1 MNRLNSIF
9 QARKGK
15 FAEVLKSATLS
26 KVQSILMLLAMAL
39 TTMDVWAQ
47 EGAWSGDLD
56 IQGTKLSLVFHFD
69 ADGCTMDSPMQGA
82 KGIKAEKS
90 NTTEGKLV
98 VKVPAIGATYEG
110 LYLGNMIVG
119 TFTQGMA
126 SLPLTL
132 KPGAL
137 EPNRPQNPKGPF
149 PYTTEEVTFRNG
161 DFVFNGTLTLPTN
174 CTKNTPAV
182 VMVTGSGQQNRDEEL
197 MDHRPFAVIADAL
210 ARGGIASLRYDDRGW
225 NDPAVPFYNYCTYD
239 FLDDA
244 RAAISEL
251 RKRFKKVG
259 VVGHS
264 EGGTLAFMLASEG
277 RADFIVS
284 LAGMVIPATQQMI
297 LQNRAQLSVS
307 GIGAEEVDTYCKAL
321 DELFALI
328 TEGKPTGDFVVPA
341 MSEALDQN
349 FRAAMKQW
357 LDIPYFTRFLSVDAG
372 KDLPRIKCPVLALN
386 GKKDLQ
392 VDWEPNLRMIDN
404 KVKST
409 HEVVALEGMN
419 HLFQHCQTG
428 ALTEYQQIEETIAV
442 EVLEK
447 MIAFIIE
454 NTKHQ

>member
-1 MNRLNSIF
+1 MKR
-9 QARKGK
+9 
-15 FAEVLKSATLS
+15 
-26 KVQSILMLLAMAL
+26 SILIIL
-39 TTMDVWAQ
+39 TMVLGTIVGWAQ
-47 EGAWSGDLD
+47 EGAWSGELD

-69 ADGCTMDSPMQGA
+69 AEGCTMDSPMQGA
-82 KGIKAEKS
+82 RGIRAEKS
-90 NTTEGKLV
+90 YTNEGKLV
-98 VKVPAIGATYEG
+98 VKVPTIGAIYEG

-137 EPNRPQNPKGPF
+137 ETKRPQNPKAPF

-161 DFVFNGTLTLPTN
+161 DFVFNGTLTLPAN
-174 CTKNTPAV
+174 CTDNTPAV

-197 MDHRPFAVIADAL
+197 MDHKPFAVIADAL

-225 NDPAVPFYNYCTYD
+225 GDAAVPFYNYSTYD

-251 RKRFKKVG
+251 RKRFKQVG

-277 RADFIVS
+277 CPDFIVS

-307 GIGAEEVDTYCKAL
+307 GIGTEEVDTYCKAL
-321 DELFALI
+321 GELFALI
-328 TEGKPTGDFVVPA
+328 TEGKSTADFAVPA
-341 MSEALDQN
+341 MSEALDMN

-357 LDIPYFTRFLSVDAG
+357 LEIPYFTRFLSVDAG
-372 KDLPRIKCPVLALN
+372 KDLHRIKCPVLALN

-392 VDWEPNLRMIDN
+392 VDWEPNLTMIDN
-404 KVKST
+404 NVKSP

-447 MIAFIIE
+447 MITFIIE
-454 NTKHQ
+454 SSKHK

>member
-1 MNRLNSIF
+1 MKMRSIF
-9 QARKGK
+9 M
-15 FAEVLKSATLS
+15 VLVMVLS
-26 KVQSILMLLAMAL
+26 
-39 TTMDVWAQ
+39 TMVGWTQ
-47 EGAWSGDLD
+47 EGAWSGELD
-56 IQGTKLSLVFHFD
+56 IQGTKLPLVFYFE
-69 ADGCTMDSPMQGA
+69 ADGCTMDSPRQGA

-90 NTTEGKLV
+90 YTTEGKLV
-98 VKVPAIGATYEG
+98 IKVPMIGATYEG
-110 LYLGNMIVG
+110 LYFGNMIVG

-126 SLPLTL
+126 SLSLTL

-137 EPNRPQNPKGPF
+137 KPNRPQNPKGPF

-161 DFVFNGTLTLPTN
+161 DFVFNGTLTLPANYTD
-174 CTKNTPAV
+174 NTPAV

-197 MDHRPFAVIADAL
+197 MDHKPFAVIADAL

-225 NDPAVPFYNYCTYD
+225 NDAAVPFYNYSTYD

-244 RAAISEL
+244 RTAISEL
-251 RKRFKKVG
+251 RKRFKQVG

-277 RADFIVS
+277 RTDFIVS

-328 TEGKPTGDFVVPA
+328 TEGKPTSEFAVPA

-357 LDIPYFTRFLSVDAG
+357 LEIPYFTHFLSVDAG
-372 KDLPRIKCPVLALN
+372 KNLHRIKCPVLALN

-392 VDWEPNLRMIDN
+392 VDWEPNLTMIDN
-404 KVKST
+404 NVKSP
-409 HEVVALEGMN
+409 HKVIAFESMN

-428 ALTEYQQIEETIAV
+428 ALTEYSQIEETMAI

-447 MIAFIIE
+447 MITFIIE
-454 NTKHQ
+454 NSGN

>member
-1 MNRLNSIF
+1 MMGFEKIRSV
-9 QARKGK
+9 
-15 FAEVLKSATLS
+15 VL
-26 KVQSILMLLAMAL
+26 VLAMVL
-39 TTMDVWAQ
+39 STMSVWAQ
-47 EGAWSGDLD
+47 EGAWSGELD
-56 IQGTKLSLVFHFD
+56 IQGNKLPLVFHFD
-69 ADGCTMDSPMQGA
+69 SDRCTMDSPRQGA

-90 NTTEGKLV
+90 YTTEGKLV
-98 VKVPAIGATYEG
+98 VKVPMIGATYEG
-110 LYLGNMIVG
+110 MYLGKMIVG

-161 DFVFNGTLTLPTN
+161 DFVFNGTLTLPANYTE
-174 CTKNTPAV
+174 NTPAV

-197 MDHRPFAVIADAL
+197 MDHKPFAVIADAL

-225 NDPAVPFYNYCTYD
+225 NDPSVSFYDYCTYD

-277 RADFIVS
+277 RTDFIVS
-284 LAGMVIPATQQMI
+284 LAGMVIPAAQQMI
-297 LQNRAQLSVS
+297 LQNRAQLSVV
-307 GIGAEEVDTYCKAL
+307 GFPAEEVDTYCKAL
-321 DELFALI
+321 EELFALI
-328 TEGKPTGDFVVPA
+328 NEGKPTIDFVVPA
-341 MSEALDQN
+341 MSEALEQN
-349 FRAAMKQW
+349 FRTAMKQW

-372 KDLPRIKCPVLALN
+372 NNLYKIACPVLALN

-392 VDWEPNLRMIDN
+392 VDWEPNLTLIETN
-404 KVKST
+404 VNSL
-409 HEVVALEGMN
+409 HETVAFEGMN
-419 HLFQHCQTG
+419 HLLQHCQTG
-428 ALTEYQQIEETIAV
+428 ALTEYQEIEETIAV

-447 MIAFIIE
+447 MIGFIIA
-454 NTKHQ
+454 NSKD

>member
-1 MNRLNSIF
+1 MRSIF
-9 QARKGK
+9 I
-15 FAEVLKSATLS
+15 V
-26 KVQSILMLLAMAL
+26 LAMML
-39 TTMDVWAQ
+39 STMIGWAQ
-47 EGAWSGDLD
+47 EGVWSGDLD

-90 NTTEGKLV
+90 NTAEGKLV
-98 VKVPAIGATYEG
+98 VKVPVIGATYEG

-137 EPNRPQNPKGPF
+137 KPNRPQNPKGPF

-161 DFVFNGTLTLPTN
+161 DFVFNGTLTLPANYTD
-174 CTKNTPAV
+174 KTPAV

-197 MDHRPFAVIADAL
+197 MDHKPFAVIADAL

-225 NDPAVPFYNYCTYD
+225 NDPAVSFYNYCTYD

-277 RADFIVS
+277 RTDFIVS

-297 LQNRAQLSVS
+297 LQNHAQLSVS

-321 DELFALI
+321 GEFFSLI
-328 TEGKPTGDFVVPA
+328 SEGKPTDDFAVPE
-341 MSEALDQN
+341 MSEALELN
-349 FRAAMKQW
+349 FRSAMKQW
-357 LDIPYFTRFLSVDAG
+357 LEIPYFTRFLSVDAG
-372 KDLPRIKCPVLALN
+372 KDLHRIKCPVLALN

-392 VDWEPNLRMIDN
+392 VDWEPNLTKIDN
-404 KVKST
+404 NLKCT

-428 ALTEYQQIEETIAV
+428 AVTEYQQIEETMAV

-447 MIAFIIE
+447 MITFIIE
-454 NTKHQ
+454 NSKNK